1 MKNIFRTVIVWLTLM
16 VALSCN
22 TNISEKKEVTISKS
36 EDQRRLG
43 RTGDRMHLRR
53 SD

>member
-1 MKNIFRTVIVWLTLM
+1 MKNIFSTVIVWLTLM

-36 EDQRRLG
+36 ARSKAVG
-43 RTGDRMHLRR
+43 PDR
-53 SD
+53 